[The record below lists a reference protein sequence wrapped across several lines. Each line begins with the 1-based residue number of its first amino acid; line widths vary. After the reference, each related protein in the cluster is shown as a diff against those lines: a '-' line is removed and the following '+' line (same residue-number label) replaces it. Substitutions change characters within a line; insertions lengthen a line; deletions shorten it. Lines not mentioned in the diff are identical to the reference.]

1 MLPSIPTV
9 DDLAADPI
17 THHFDD
23 MVAPSGLTNF
33 LGTVR
38 VDHDLAAL
46 SAVQFPPVSQG
57 LTQTA
62 MLFVDGR
69 LFASYGVPVTHEW
82 RPDRVVRRAIVDGL
96 EIRTTTVCVPGRTAV
111 AIDIEVRD
119 AGSIGAPETVSGSGA
134 GSASGTAPA
143 SGAGPASGAART
155 VRLALSAAARVTRSR
170 DSWLDAESPSERN
183 AATVDG
189 ERLVFS
195 APDAAAWS
203 IQGVVA
209 ADGST
214 GEATLSGVAGA
225 GDGFDPGI
233 GGNGRGGELAI
244 TLTVPSGGSAR
255 AGYVHAVGT
264 SEADAREA
272 WDAVAADV
280 PGAIAAAQAF
290 WNRQLEAAFTPGNG
304 EFSGSLPVLETTS
317 EPLRRL
323 YWWAALGL
331 IWFRRDFAGN
341 VLGRSYDTLMPNYW
355 GTTTF
360 IWDYSL
366 SSVSHALLDP
376 AEMRRQLQHWISLDI
391 HSHFG
396 TSSLTG
402 GPVGRWYS
410 VNDYAMTRL
419 VNDYVRFTGDTA
431 FLEETVGDTT
441 IAESV
446 HEWAT
451 AWKELRSGSSL
462 ADYGEIDNLLECVS
476 SYTHEVASLNAAN
489 VWSMRTAAELAALRG
504 DLGRAQALRDEAAA
518 LLPEV
523 VDRYLPGTGIFVAGQ
538 PDGTR
543 LPVRHCYDF
552 SVVGTTI
559 AGDLDPGIRAEMVAF
574 FRRELQTEN
583 WMRAL
588 SPWDPDA
595 SYSVRPDHQWNG
607 AYPAW
612 PADAGRA
619 LAALGAPDVLLEW
632 IEGLARSANQ
642 GPMGQAHFV
651 EEAAPGI
658 NGGAR
663 KAPPQ
668 LPYIIDWACSS
679 SGAWIELVIEA
690 LFGVEVRPD
699 GTVSADGCVSALDP
713 DAVLRGLRV
722 GDRLYDVHA
731 SGAVSPAAGAVSPA
745 ET

>member
-1 MLPSIPTV
+1 MHPLIPTV
-9 DDLAADPI
+9 EDLAADAV

-23 MVAPSGLTNF
+23 MIAPAGLTNM

-38 VDHDLAAL
+38 VDHDLTAL

-62 MLFVDGR
+62 VLFVDGR

-82 RPDRVVRRAIVDGL
+82 RPDRVVRRAVVDGL
-96 EIRTTTVCVPGRTAV
+96 EIVTTTVCVPGRTAV
-111 AIDIEVRD
+111 AIDVAVRNTTDADREVRL
-119 AGSIGAPETVSGSGA
+119 G
-134 GSASGTAPA
+134 
-143 SGAGPASGAART
+143 
-155 VRLALSAAARVTRSR
+155 LSAAARVTRSA
-170 DSWLDAESPSERN
+170 DAWLDAESPSERDT
-183 AATVDG
+183 ATADG
-189 ERLVFS
+189 ERLVFG

-203 IQGVVA
+203 VQGLTGGSA
-209 ADGST
+209 A
-214 GEATLSGVAGA
+214 LSGVAELP
-225 GDGFDPGI
+225 DQFDTGI
-233 GGNGRGGELAI
+233 GGNGRGGELAVSVS
-244 TLTVPSGGSAR
+244 VPAGGTAR
-255 AGYVHAVGT
+255 TGYVHAIGLT
-264 SEADAREA
+264 ERDATETYA
-272 WDAVAADV
+272 AVAIDLPAAVAA
-280 PGAIAAAQAF
+280 AEEF
-290 WNRQLEAAFTPGNG
+290 WNRQLRAAFDPADG
-304 EFSGSLPVLETTS
+304 EFSGSLPVLDTAS
-317 EPLRRL
+317 APLRRL

-331 IWFRRDFAGN
+331 IWFRRDFDGN

-376 AEMRRQLQHWISLDI
+376 AEMRTQVRHWISLDI

-419 VNDYVRFTGDTA
+419 VHDYVRFTGDTA
-431 FLEETVGDTT
+431 FLDELVGDETV
-441 IAESV
+441 AASV
-446 HEWAT
+446 RQWAT
-451 AWKELRSGSSL
+451 AWKALRGSTPL

-476 SYTHEVASLNAAN
+476 SYTHEVAGLNAAN
-489 VWSMRTAAELAALRG
+489 VWSMRAAA
-504 DLGRAQALRDEAAA
+504 DLLDLQGEAAA
-518 LLPEV
+518 SAELRAEADALLPAV
-523 VDRYLPGTGIFVAGQ
+523 VGRYLPGQGIFAAGQ
-538 PDGTR
+538 PDGTL

-559 AGDLDPGIRAEMVAF
+559 AGDLAPGVRAEMVDF

-619 LAALGAPDVLLEW
+619 LAALGAPEVLADW
-632 IEGLARSANQ
+632 IEGLSRTANQ

-651 EEAAPGI
+651 EEAVPGI
-658 NGGAR
+658 AGGAR

-690 LFGVEVRPD
+690 LFGVSVGLDGSVRA
-699 GTVSADGCVSALDP
+699 SGCVAALDP
-713 DAVLRGLRV
+713 HAVLRGLRV
-722 GDRLYDVHA
+722 GERRYDVHA
-731 SGAVSPAAGAVSPA
+731 DGRVADTA
-745 ET
+745 

>member
-1 MLPSIPTV
+1 MNPLIPTV
-9 DDLAADPI
+9 EDLVADAV
-17 THHFDD
+17 THHYDD
-23 MVAPSGLTNF
+23 MIAPTGLTNM

-38 VDHDLAAL
+38 VDHDLTAL
-46 SAVQFPPVSQG
+46 GAVQFPPVSQG

-62 MLFVDGR
+62 VLFVDGR
-69 LFASYGVPVTHEW
+69 LFASYGVAVTHEW
-82 RPDRVVRRAIVDGL
+82 RPDRVVRRATVGEL
-96 EIRTTTVCVPGRTAV
+96 EIETTTVCVPGRTAV
-111 AIDIEVRD
+111 AIDIAVRNTGATD
-119 AGSIGAPETVSGSGA
+119 RQVRIG
-134 GSASGTAPA
+134 
-143 SGAGPASGAART
+143 
-155 VRLALSAAARVTRSR
+155 LSAAARVTRSA
-170 DSWLDAESPSERN
+170 DAWLDAESPSERDT
-183 AATVDG
+183 ATVDG
-189 ERLVFS
+189 ECLVFAS
-195 APDAAAWS
+195 ADAAAWS
-203 IQGVVA
+203 VQGLTGGSA
-209 ADGST
+209 A
-214 GEATLSGVAGA
+214 LSGVAELPDA
-225 GDGFDPGI
+225 FDTGI
-233 GGNGRGGELAI
+233 GGNGRGGELSAV
-244 TLTVPSGGSAR
+244 LTVPAGAVSRTAYVQALGLSRDDAAR
-255 AGYVHAVGT
+255 TYALV
-264 SEADAREA
+264 S
-272 WDAVAADV
+272 ADV
-280 PGAIAAAQAF
+280 PAALSAAQEF
-290 WNRQLEAAFTPGNG
+290 WNRQLHAAFDPADT
-304 EFSGSLPVLETTS
+304 EFSGALPLLDTAS

-323 YWWAALGL
+323 YWWAVLGV

-376 AEMRRQLQHWISLDI
+376 DEMRAQVRHWISLDI

-419 VNDYVRFTGDTA
+419 VHDYVRFTGDVA
-431 FLEETVGDTT
+431 FLDEIVGDQTV
-441 IAESV
+441 ARSV
-446 HEWAT
+446 REWAT
-451 AWKELRSGSSL
+451 NWKELRRDTAL

-489 VWSMRTAAELAALRG
+489 VWSMRTAADLAALQG
-504 DLGRAQALRDEAAA
+504 DETAAAELRAEAEA
-518 LLPEV
+518 LLPAVIE
-523 VDRYLPGTGIFVAGQ
+523 RYLPGTGIFAAGQ
-538 PDGTR
+538 PDGTL

-552 SVVGTTI
+552 SIVGTTI
-559 AGDLDPGIRAEMVAF
+559 ADDLAPGVRDDMVPF
-574 FRRELQTEN
+574 FQRELQTDN

-595 SYSVRPDHQWNG
+595 SYSPRPDHQWNG

-619 LAALGAPDVLLEW
+619 LAALGAPEVLTAW
-632 IEGLARSANQ
+632 VEGLSRTANQ

-651 EEAAPGI
+651 DEAVPGI

-690 LFGVEVRPD
+690 LFGVSVAAD
-699 GTVSADGCVSALDP
+699 GTVRAAGCVAALDP
-713 DAVLRGLRV
+713 HAVLRGLRV
-722 GDRLYDVHA
+722 GERAYDVD
-731 SGAVSPAAGAVSPA
+731 AAGGITRTPGR
-745 ET
+745 

>member
-1 MLPSIPTV
+1 MHPLIPTV
-9 DDLAADPI
+9 DDLAADAV
-17 THHFDD
+17 THHYDD
-23 MVAPSGLTNF
+23 MIAPTGLTNM

-38 VDHDLAAL
+38 VDHDLTAI

-62 MLFVDGR
+62 VLFVDGR
-69 LFASYGVPVTHEW
+69 LFASYGMPVTHEW
-82 RPDRVVRRAIVDGL
+82 RADRVVRRATVGGL
-96 EIRTTTVCVPGRTAV
+96 EIETTTVCVPGRTAV
-111 AIDIEVRD
+111 AIDIAVRNTGGSDREVR
-119 AGSIGAPETVSGSGA
+119 IG
-134 GSASGTAPA
+134 
-143 SGAGPASGAART
+143 
-155 VRLALSAAARVTRSR
+155 LSAAARVTRSQEA
-170 DSWLDAESPSERN
+170 WLDAESPSERDT
-183 AATVDG
+183 ATVDG

-195 APDAAAWS
+195 SADAAAWS
-203 IQGVVA
+203 VQGLAGGSA
-209 ADGST
+209 A
-214 GEATLSGVAGA
+214 LSGVADLPDA
-225 GDGFDPGI
+225 FDTGI
-233 GGNGRGGELAI
+233 GGNGRGGELAVV
-244 TLTVPSGGSAR
+244 LAVPAGGIAR
-255 AGYVHAVGT
+255 TAYVQAVGL
-264 SEADAREA
+264 SRDDAARTY
-272 WDAVAADV
+272 DAVTTDV
-280 PGAIAAAQAF
+280 PGAVAAAEDF
-290 WNRQLEAAFTPGNG
+290 WNRQLHAAFDPDDG
-304 EFSGSLPVLETTS
+304 EFSGALPVLETAS
-317 EPLRRL
+317 APLRRL
-323 YWWAALGL
+323 YWWAVLGV

-376 AEMRRQLQHWISLDI
+376 SEMRNQVRHWISLDI

-419 VNDYVRFTGDTA
+419 VHDYVRFTGDTA
-431 FLEETVGDTT
+431 FLDEIVGDQT

-446 HEWAT
+446 RQWAT
-451 AWKELRSGSSL
+451 AWKELRRDTAL

-489 VWSMRTAAELAALRG
+489 VWSMRTAASLAELRG
-504 DLGRAQALRDEAAA
+504 DSGAGAELRAEADA
-518 LLPEV
+518 LLPAVIE
-523 VDRYLPGTGIFVAGQ
+523 RYLPGQGIFAAGQ
-538 PDGTR
+538 PDGTQ

-559 AGDLDPGIRAEMVAF
+559 ADDLAPRIRDEMVSF
-574 FRRELQTEN
+574 FQRELQTDN

-595 SYSVRPDHQWNG
+595 SYSPRPDHQWNG

-619 LAALGAPDVLLEW
+619 LAALGAPEVLTSW
-632 IEGLARSANQ
+632 IEGLSRTANQ

-651 EEAAPGI
+651 EEAVPGI

-668 LPYIIDWACSS
+668 LPYIIDWSCSS
-679 SGAWIELVIEA
+679 SGAWVELVIEA
-690 LFGVEVRPD
+690 LFGVSVAAD
-699 GTVSADGCVSALDP
+699 GTVRAAGCVAALDP
-713 DAVLRGLRV
+713 HAVLRGLRV
-722 GDRLYDVHA
+722 GDSAYDIDA
-731 SGAVSPAAGAVSPA
+731 SGGISEPPGR
-745 ET
+745 

>member
-1 MLPSIPTV
+1 MHPLIPTV
-9 DDLAADPI
+9 DDLAADPV
-17 THHFDD
+17 THHDDD
-23 MVAPSGLTNF
+23 MIAPTGLTNMF
-33 LGTVR
+33 GTVR
-38 VDHDLAAL
+38 VDHDLTAI

-62 MLFVDGR
+62 VLFVDGR

-82 RPDRVVRRAIVDGL
+82 RPDRVMRRATVGEL
-96 EIRTTTVCVPGRTAV
+96 EIETTTVCVPGKTAV
-111 AIDIEVRD
+111 AIDIAVRNAGSQDREVR
-119 AGSIGAPETVSGSGA
+119 IG
-134 GSASGTAPA
+134 
-143 SGAGPASGAART
+143 
-155 VRLALSAAARVTRSR
+155 LSAAARVTRSTEA
-170 DSWLDAESPSERN
+170 WLDAESPSERDT
-183 AATVDG
+183 ATVDG
-189 ERLVFS
+189 ERLLFS
-195 APDAAAWS
+195 SADDAAWS
-203 IQGVVA
+203 VQGVVGGSA
-209 ADGST
+209 A
-214 GEATLSGVAGA
+214 LSGVASLPEA
-225 GDGFDPGI
+225 FDTGI
-233 GGNGRGGELAI
+233 GGNGRGGELSVV
-244 TLTVPSGGSAR
+244 LTVPAGGVSRTA
-255 AGYVHAVGT
+255 YVQAVGI
-264 SEADAREA
+264 SHDDAARTY
-272 WDAVAADV
+272 DAVIADV
-280 PGAIAAAQAF
+280 PGAVTASEEF
-290 WNRQLEAAFTPGNG
+290 WNRQLRAAFDPDDG
-304 EFSGSLPVLETTS
+304 EFSGALPVLETAS
-317 EPLRRL
+317 APLRRL
-323 YWWAALGL
+323 YWWAVLGV
-331 IWFRRDFAGN
+331 IWFRRDYAAG

-376 AEMRRQLQHWISLDI
+376 AEMRNQVRHWISLDI

-419 VNDYVRFTGDTA
+419 VHDYVRFTGDTA
-431 FLEETVGDTT
+431 FLDEIVGDETV
-441 IAESV
+441 AASV
-446 HEWAT
+446 RQWAL
-451 AWKELRSGSSL
+451 AWKELRRDTAL

-489 VWSMRTAAELAALRG
+489 VWSMRTAAALAELRG
-504 DLGRAQALRDEAAA
+504 DTAAGAELRAEADA
-518 LLPEV
+518 LLPAVIE
-523 VDRYLPGTGIFVAGQ
+523 RYLPGEGIFAAGQ
-538 PDGTR
+538 PDGTQ

-559 AGDLDPGIRAEMVAF
+559 ADDLTPGIRDEMVSF
-574 FRRELQTEN
+574 FQRELQTEN

-595 SYSVRPDHQWNG
+595 SYSPRPDHQWNG

-619 LAALGAPDVLLEW
+619 LAALGAPEVLTSW
-632 IEGLARSANQ
+632 VEGLSRTANQ

-651 EEAAPGI
+651 EEAVPGI

-690 LFGVEVRPD
+690 LFGVSVATD
-699 GTVSADGCVSALDP
+699 GTVRAAGCVAALDP
-713 DAVLRGLRV
+713 HAVLRGLHV
-722 GDRLYDVHA
+722 GEKTYDIDA
-731 SGAVSPAAGAVSPA
+731 S
-745 ET
+745 

>member
-1 MLPSIPTV
+1 MHPLIPTV
-9 DDLAADPI
+9 EDLAAVAV
-17 THHFDD
+17 THHYDD
-23 MVAPSGLTNF
+23 IIAPTGLTNM

-38 VDHDLAAL
+38 VDHDLTGV

-62 MLFVDGR
+62 VLFVDGR

-82 RPDRVVRRAIVDGL
+82 RPDRVVRRATVGEL
-96 EIRTTTVCVPGRTAV
+96 EIETTTVCVPGETAV
-111 AIDIEVRD
+111 AIDIAVRNTGGTDREVR
-119 AGSIGAPETVSGSGA
+119 IG
-134 GSASGTAPA
+134 
-143 SGAGPASGAART
+143 
-155 VRLALSAAARVTRSR
+155 LSAAARVTRSA
-170 DSWLDAESPSERN
+170 DAWLDAESPSERDT
-183 AATVDG
+183 ATVDG

-195 APDAAAWS
+195 SANAAAWS
-203 IQGVVA
+203 VQGLA
-209 ADGST
+209 GGS
-214 GEATLSGVAGA
+214 AVLSGVADASTGA
-225 GDGFDPGI
+225 VAPEFEVGI
-233 GGNGRGGELAI
+233 GGNGRGGELSTI
-244 TLTVPSGGSAR
+244 LSVPAGGTARTAYVQAVGVSADDAAR
-255 AGYVHAVGT
+255 AYAAVT
-264 SEADAREA
+264 ADAPG
-272 WDAVAADV
+272 AVAA
-280 PGAIAAAQAF
+280 AEEF
-290 WNRQLEAAFTPGNG
+290 WNRQLSAAFDPDDG
-304 EFSGSLPVLETTS
+304 EFSGALPVLETS
-317 EPLRRL
+317 FAPLRRL
-323 YWWAALGL
+323 YWWAALGV

-376 AEMRRQLQHWISLDI
+376 AEMRNQVRHWISLDI

-419 VNDYVRFTGDTA
+419 VHDYVRFTGDTA
-431 FLEETVGDTT
+431 FLDEIVGDHT

-446 HEWAT
+446 RQWAT
-451 AWKELRSGSSL
+451 AWKQLRRDTAL

-489 VWSMRTAAELAALRG
+489 VWSMRTAAALAELQGDSAAGAELR
-504 DLGRAQALRDEAAA
+504 AEADA
-518 LLPEV
+518 LLPAVIE
-523 VDRYLPGTGIFVAGQ
+523 RYLPGQGIFAAGQ
-538 PDGTR
+538 PDGTM

-559 AGDLDPGIRAEMVAF
+559 AEDLAPGIRDDMVSF
-574 FRRELQTEN
+574 FQRELQTEN

-595 SYSVRPDHQWNG
+595 SYSPRPDHQWNG

-619 LAALGAPDVLLEW
+619 LAALGAPEVLTSW
-632 IEGLARSANQ
+632 IEGLSHTANQ

-651 EEAAPGI
+651 EEAVPGI
-658 NGGAR
+658 DGGAR

-668 LPYIIDWACSS
+668 LPYIIDWSCSS

-690 LFGVEVRPD
+690 LFGVSVAAD
-699 GTVSADGCVSALDP
+699 GTVRAAGCVAALDP
-713 DAVLRGLRV
+713 HAVLRGLRV
-722 GDRLYDVHA
+722 GERTYDIDA
-731 SGAVSPAAGAVSPA
+731 SGGITDTAGR
-745 ET
+745 

>member
-1 MLPSIPTV
+1 MHPLIPTV
-9 DDLAADPI
+9 DDLAADAV
-17 THHFDD
+17 THHYDD
-23 MVAPSGLTNF
+23 MIAPTGLTNMF
-33 LGTVR
+33 GTVR
-38 VDHDLAAL
+38 VDHDLTAV

-62 MLFVDGR
+62 VLFVDGR

-82 RPDRVVRRAIVDGL
+82 RADRVVRRATVGDL
-96 EIRTTTVCVPGRTAV
+96 EIESTTVCVPGKTAV
-111 AIDIEVRD
+111 AIDIAVRN
-119 AGSIGAPETVSGSGA
+119 T
-134 GSASGTAPA
+134 GT
-143 SGAGPASGAART
+143 SDRD
-155 VRLALSAAARVTRSR
+155 VRLSLSAAARVTRSKE
-170 DSWLDAESPSERN
+170 SWLDAESPSESDT
-183 AATVDG
+183 ATVDG

-195 APDAAAWS
+195 SADAGAWS
-203 IQGVVA
+203 VQGMIG
-209 ADGST
+209 GS
-214 GEATLSGVAGA
+214 AVLSGVASLPEE
-225 GDGFDPGI
+225 FETGI
-233 GGNGRGGELAI
+233 GGNGRGGELSV
-244 TLTVPSGGSAR
+244 TLAVPAGGTAR
-255 AGYVHAVGT
+255 TAYVQAVGI
-264 SEADAREA
+264 SSDDATRTY
-272 WDAVAADV
+272 DLVTGDVSGAVAA
-280 PGAIAAAQAF
+280 AEEF
-290 WNRQLEAAFTPGNG
+290 WNRQLRAAFDPDDG
-304 EFSGSLPVLETTS
+304 EFSGSLPVLETAS
-317 EPLRRL
+317 APLRRL
-323 YWWAALGL
+323 YWWAVLGV

-376 AEMRRQLQHWISLDI
+376 AEMRNQVRHWISLDI

-419 VNDYVRFTGDTA
+419 VHDYVRFTGDTA
-431 FLEETVGDTT
+431 FLDEIVGDHTV
-441 IAESV
+441 AESV
-446 HEWAT
+446 RQWAL
-451 AWKELRSGSSL
+451 AWKKLSRGTTL

-489 VWSMRTAAELAALRG
+489 VWSMRTVASLAELQGDADAGAALR
-504 DLGRAQALRDEAAA
+504 AEADA
-518 LLPEV
+518 LLPAVIE
-523 VDRYLPGTGIFVAGQ
+523 RYLPGQGIFAAGQ
-538 PDGTR
+538 PDGTL

-559 AGDLDPGIRAEMVAF
+559 ADDLAPGIRAEMVDF
-574 FRRELQTEN
+574 FQRELQTEN

-595 SYSVRPDHQWNG
+595 SYSPRPDHQWNG

-619 LAALGAPDVLLEW
+619 LAALGAPEVLTNW
-632 IEGLARSANQ
+632 IEGLSRTANQ

-651 EEAAPGI
+651 EEAVPGI

-668 LPYIIDWACSS
+668 LPYIIDWSCSS
-679 SGAWIELVIEA
+679 SGAWVELVIEA
-690 LFGVEVRPD
+690 LFGVHVA
-699 GTVSADGCVSALDP
+699 ADGEIRAAGCVAAIDP
-713 DAVLRGLRV
+713 HARLRGLRV
-722 GDRLYDVHA
+722 GEGMYDIDA
-731 SGAVSPAAGAVSPA
+731 SGRVSPTPGH
-745 ET
+745 

>member
-9 DDLAADPI
+9 ADLAADPV
-17 THHFDD
+17 THHYDD
-23 MVAPSGLTNF
+23 MIAPSGLTNM

-38 VDHDLAAL
+38 VDHDLTAL
-46 SAVQFPPVSQG
+46 SAVQFPPLSQG

-62 MLFVDGR
+62 VLFVDGR
-69 LFASYGVPVTHEW
+69 LFASYGVPVTHSW
-82 RPDRVVRRAIVDGL
+82 RPDRVVRRAVVDGL
-96 EIRTTTVCVPGRTAV
+96 SIETTTVCVPGQTAV
-111 AIDIEVRD
+111 AIDIAV
-119 AGSIGAPETVSGSGA
+119 TN
-134 GSASGTAPA
+134 T
-143 SGAGPASGAART
+143 GPVDRV
-155 VRLALSAAARVTRSR
+155 VRLRLSAAARVTRSA
-170 DSWLDAESPSERN
+170 SAWLDAESPSERD
-183 AATVDG
+183 AAAVDG

-195 APDAAAWS
+195 STDAAAWS
-203 IQGVVA
+203 VQGLVG
-209 ADGST
+209 GS
-214 GEATLSGVAGA
+214 AVLSGVAGSSA
-225 GDGFDPGI
+225 GVASSDAGGSGVSAPEDSFDVGI
-233 GGNGRGGELAI
+233 GGNGRGGELSVA
-244 TLTVPSGGSAR
+244 LGVAAGGTAR
-255 AGYVHAVGT
+255 VGYVQAVGLS
-264 SEADAREA
+264 SEDAGA
-272 WDAVAADV
+272 SYAAVAADV
-280 PGAIAAAQAF
+280 PAAVAAAEEF
-290 WNRQLEAAFTPGNG
+290 WNRQLVAAFTPGNG
-304 EFSGSLPVLETTS
+304 EFSGSLPVLETAS

-376 AEMRRQLQHWISLDI
+376 AEMRNQVRHWISLDI

-419 VNDYVRFTGDTA
+419 VHDYVRFTGDTG
-431 FLEETVGDTT
+431 FLDEVVGDETV
-441 IAESV
+441 AQSV
-446 HEWAT
+446 LQWAT
-451 AWKELRSGSSL
+451 AWKELRRDSPL

-489 VWSMRTAAELAALRG
+489 VWSMRTAASLAELKG
-504 DLGRAQALRDEAAA
+504 DGEAASELRASADA
-518 LLPEV
+518 LLPSIVE
-523 VDRYLPGTGIFVAGQ
+523 RYLPGEGIFSAGQ
-538 PDGTR
+538 PDGTQ

-552 SVVGTTI
+552 SIVGTTI
-559 AGDLDPGIRAEMVAF
+559 AEDLAPGIRTEMVEF
-574 FRRELQTEN
+574 FQRELQTEN

-595 SYSVRPDHQWNG
+595 SYSPRPDHQWNG

-619 LAALGAPDVLLEW
+619 LAALGAPEVLADW
-632 IEGLARSANQ
+632 VEGLSRTANQ

-651 EEAAPGI
+651 EEAVPGI

-668 LPYIIDWACSS
+668 LPYIIDWSCSS

-690 LFGVEVRPD
+690 LFGVTVATDGSVR
-699 GTVSADGCVSALDP
+699 AAGCVAALDP
-713 DAVLRGLRV
+713 SAKLRGLRV
-722 GDRLYDVHA
+722 GGRVYDVD
-731 SGAVSPAAGAVSPA
+731 AAGAVVETSRPA
-745 ET
+745 ETGVSA